1 VTIAF
6 FLDHN
11 VPITIANQLRHRRID
26 VVTAFEQGT
35 SAWDDE
41 SLLRY
46 SWEQSR
52 CFVTLD
58 TDFLKITSDWLE
70 NGIEFSGVVFIHQRV
85 TSLGEIVEDLNL
97 IAETFTQDELR
108 NQIFYVPL
116 CAATGQSP

>member
-1 VTIAF
+1 MTIAF

-70 NGIEFSGVVFIHQRV
+70 NGTEFSGVVFIHQRV

-116 CAATGQSP
+116 